1 MEMVVLFV
9 VLAQGEWPGPYLDLF
24 RTTLD
29 TITIVIAVGVA
40 VVSIMSVLGYRSV
53 NVLRE
58 RLERDIRDLRT
69 EARHDAQRLQDQ
81 VDNRIAKIDSLIEK
95 FDKESANKLRELE
108 ETGGTIRE
116 TTASAQKLLSE
127 IQEASTKGE
136 KLIADMEAKYKARID
151 ALIAK
156 GTEGKQIT
164 AEEKE
169 ILATREAEIAGK
181 EASERTADEWLSLA
195 AGRFSKGDYTDAVRY
210 GEIALEKGVKEV
222 SRYNTSD
229 LIGTSYRYLGQYEK
243 ALRNFERTYEIAHQR
258 RDISKLANALNSRS
272 KMHAFLGQYDAA
284 LQLNSEAMEYLKL
297 PDTYHYQEVIYYN
310 KALIHKLRGTDQDR
324 RAYETAIEK
333 LKSYSLGPELMDLMA
348 RDATEFDL
356 KAHPQLGD
364 LFEFCK
370 TLPRKKLLLEYPGV
384 ELIETPKA
392 RQLSQVPRRSRQGR
406 RR

>member
-81 VDNRIAKIDSLIEK
+81 VENRIVKIDSLIEK

-127 IQEASTKGE
+127 VQEASTKGE
-136 KLIADMEAKYKARID
+136 KLIADMEAKFKARIN

-169 ILATREAEIAGK
+169 ILATREAEIVGK

-210 GEIALEKGVKEV
+210 GEIAVEKGLEEA
-222 SRYNTSD
+222 SRYNASD
-229 LIGTSYRYLGQYEK
+229 LIGTPTDTWGSTR
-243 ALRNFERTYEIAHQR
+243 
-258 RDISKLANALNSRS
+258 KLC
-272 KMHAFLGQYDAA
+272 
-284 LQLNSEAMEYLKL
+284 E
-297 PDTYHYQEVIYYN
+297 T
-310 KALIHKLRGTDQDR
+310 LIVSMNLHIG
-324 RAYETAIEK
+324 EEMFP
-333 LKSYSLGPELMDLMA
+333 SW
-348 RDATEFDL
+348 
-356 KAHPQLGD
+356 
-364 LFEFCK
+364 
-370 TLPRKKLLLEYPGV
+370 
-384 ELIETPKA
+384 
-392 RQLSQVPRRSRQGR
+392 
-406 RR
+406 